1 MRRVQLKRTHCRE
14 NGFIVSKKRFQLC
27 FVDTHRRRLDVA
39 TRSGQHRRR
48 GTAWRITAIA
58 GAVSTVSE
66 ALPLSPRPPAVWSGR
81 VFGRDTRGDNFLG
94 DGTGGTNCESLG
106 GYTRFAA
113 VLANAHALLQGDG
126 CFRPTLVGG
135 AVGRHGIAKGPRLAA
150 GQSRAKPGDS
160 RRNGLQ
166 RHLRA
171 PGGSSVPL
179 YVRPYEPEQP
189 GVVQGRGDGLSIP
202 CSRCVQPK
210 TWPQGLPGML
220 LPQLPASRHRPDP
233 H

>member
-135 AVGRHGIAKGPRLAA
+135 AVGRHGIAKGAPVGGRSVPSEAQRLSAE
-150 GQSRAKPGDS
+150 RAPATSDGARWLLS
-160 RRNGLQ
+160 TPVRSS
-166 RHLRA
+166 LRA
-171 PGGSSVPL
+171 
-179 YVRPYEPEQP
+179 
-189 GVVQGRGDGLSIP
+189 
-202 CSRCVQPK
+202 
-210 TWPQGLPGML
+210 
-220 LPQLPASRHRPDP
+220 
-233 H
+233 